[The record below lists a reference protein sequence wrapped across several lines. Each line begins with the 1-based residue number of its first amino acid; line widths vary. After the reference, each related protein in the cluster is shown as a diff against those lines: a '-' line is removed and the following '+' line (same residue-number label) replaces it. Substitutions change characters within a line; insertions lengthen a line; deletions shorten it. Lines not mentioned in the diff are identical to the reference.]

1 MKMSAMTL
9 LSALAL
15 STGAMA
21 SPASQSHNMDDVQ
34 SLSVN
39 YINHNTDCDKS
50 RNAPA
55 SCTFHLSSLP
65 AHN

>member
-1 MKMSAMTL
+1 MKTIVMTL
-9 LSALAL
+9 MAALLL

-21 SPASQSHNMDDVQ
+21 SPTQQSGNMDDVQ

-55 SCTFHLSSLP
+55 SCAFRLPSLP
-65 AHN
+65 ARD

>member
-1 MKMSAMTL
+1 MKTIALTL
-9 LSALAL
+9 LAALTL
-15 STGAMA
+15 STGAI
-21 SPASQSHNMDDVQ
+21 ASQAPQSKNMDDVQ

-55 SCTFHLSSLP
+55 SCAFRLPSLP
-65 AHN
+65 VRD

>member
-1 MKMSAMTL
+1 MKTIAITL
-9 LSALAL
+9 LAALAL
-15 STGAMA
+15 SAGAMA
-21 SPASQSHNMDDVQ
+21 SPAPHSENMDDVQ

-55 SCTFHLSSLP
+55 SCAFRLPSLP
-65 AHN
+65 ARD

>member
-1 MKMSAMTL
+1 MKTIATSL
-9 LSALAL
+9 LAALLL

-21 SPASQSHNMDDVQ
+21 SPAPHSENMDDVQ

-39 YINHNTDCDKS
+39 YINHNTDCDTS

-55 SCTFHLSSLP
+55 SCAFRLPSLP
-65 AHN
+65 ARD

>member
-1 MKMSAMTL
+1 MKTIAMTL
-9 LSALAL
+9 LAALAL

-21 SPASQSHNMDDVQ
+21 NPAPQSKNMDDVQ

-55 SCTFHLSSLP
+55 SCAFHMPSLP
-65 AHN
+65 ARD

>member
-1 MKMSAMTL
+1 MKTIATIL
-9 LSALAL
+9 LAALAL
-15 STGAMA
+15 STAALA
-21 SPASQSHNMDDVQ
+21 SPMPQSKNMDDVQ

-55 SCTFHLSSLP
+55 SCTFRLPSLP
-65 AHN
+65 ARD

>member
-1 MKMSAMTL
+1 MKIIAMTL
-9 LSALAL
+9 LAALAL

-21 SPASQSHNMDDVQ
+21 SPAPQSKNMDDVQ

-55 SCTFHLSSLP
+55 SCAFHLPSP
-65 AHN
+65 AARD